1 MKTLKKFGRP
11 VAVILMAAGVLLML
25 YAWFVSP
32 KAYSAVIRIKN
43 SPDGLRVAVRDT
55 IAANWLQSA
64 GVKLFPG
71 DSILYSGVK
80 IDPNFKLP
88 VKQDQVLVY
97 EPAYPVTLISSTGQ
111 RMFYS
116 SAPTLGEALWEQG
129 IILANGD
136 RTSVPLNTPIIA
148 PLQVEIANG
157 VPLTV
162 QVGDKQFSIAS
173 AAPTV
178 GEALAQAGVA
188 LQGLDTS
195 VPAEDQP
202 LPSDGVIQVKRIR
215 ESVDLEESPVAFSV
229 ARVADPN
236 MTVGTEEVRQTGEN
250 GVQVSSVRVRYE
262 NDKEVSR
269 VVEQTWI
276 SKPPV
281 DQITAYGGK
290 VVVQTS
296 SANDCYVNYWL
307 AKEVYVTSYHDTGQ
321 TTASGIWP
329 TYGMVAVSP
338 EWYKILKGSS
348 ICIPGYGVATVTDVC
363 PGCAGKA
370 WVDVFLPTADY
381 VSWSK
386 NLTVYFMTPVPSG
399 FTGDLP

>member
-11 VAVILMAAGVLLML
+11 LAVILMAAGVLLML

-43 SPDGLRVAVRDT
+43 SPNGLRVAVQDS

-97 EPAYPVTLISSTGQ
+97 EPAYP
-111 RMFYS
+111 
-116 SAPTLGEALWEQG
+116 
-129 IILANGD
+129 ILAHGD
-136 RTSVPLNTPIIA
+136 RTSVPLDTPIIA

-162 QVGDKQFSIAS
+162 QVGDKQFAIAS
-173 AAPTV
+173 AATTV
-178 GEALAQAGVA
+178 GEALAQAGVS
-188 LQGLDTS
+188 LQGMDAS

-215 ESVDLEESPVAFSV
+215 ETVDLEESPVAFAV

-296 SANDCYVNYWL
+296 SANDCFVDYWL

-329 TYGMVAVSP
+329 TYGMAAVSP

-348 ICIPGYGVATVTDVC
+348 ICVPGYGVATVTDVC
-363 PGCAGKA
+363 PGCSGKA

-381 VSWSK
+381 ISWSK
-386 NLTVYFMTPVPSG
+386 NLTVYFMTPVPAG

>member
-1 MKTLKKFGRP
+1 MKTLKKIGRP
-11 VAVILMAAGVLLML
+11 AAIGLITAGVLLML

-32 KAYSAVIRIKN
+32 KAYSAVIQIKN
-43 SPDGLRVAVRDT
+43 SSQALRVDVDSS
-55 IAANWLQSA
+55 IAANWLKKA

-71 DSILYSGVK
+71 DSILYSGMK
-80 IDPNFKLP
+80 IAPDFKLP
-88 VKQDQVLVY
+88 AKQDQVLVY
-97 EPAYPVTLISSTGQ
+97 EPAYPATIMDASGRRV
-111 RMFYS
+111 FYS

-129 IILANGD
+129 IVLSTGD
-136 RTSVPLNTPIIA
+136 QTSLPLDTPILA
-148 PLQVEIANG
+148 PLQVEIAHA

-162 QVGDKQFSIAS
+162 QVGDKQFAISSS
-173 AAPTV
+173 AQTV
-178 GEALAQAGVA
+178 GEALAQTGVA
-188 LQGLDTS
+188 LQNLDTS

-202 LPSDGVIQVKRIR
+202 LPADGVIQVKRVR
-215 ESVDLEESPVAFSV
+215 ETISLEESPVAFSV

-236 MTVGTEEVRQTGEN
+236 MTVGNEEVRQTGEN
-250 GVQVSSVRVRYE
+250 GVQVSSVRVRFE

-269 VVEQTWI
+269 TVEQTWV
-276 SKPPV
+276 SKKPV
-281 DQITAYGGK
+281 DQITAYGSK

-296 SANDCYVNYWL
+296 SANNCYVNYWL

-321 TTASGIWP
+321 TTASGVWP

-338 EWYKILKGSS
+338 DWYKILKGSS

-363 PGCAGKA
+363 PGCSGKA
-370 WVDVFLPTADY
+370 WVDVFIPSADY
-381 VSWSK
+381 VSWNK